1 MKSTIVKLMII
12 LVLGCIALSDAEV
25 WGEDWKF
32 ILKNKGGDDGYYDAD
47 SLTHPSKGIIR
58 VSLKVVYSEKSIN
71 REAEKLGA
79 SYKDLSHR
87 IILLE
92 MNCIEKKEAF
102 LEVTAYSKKG
112 KAISSIKPDK
122 PIWVAHP
129 PESIGEGLHKLL
141 CK

>member
-1 MKSTIVKLMII
+1 MKLTISKLMII
-12 LVLGCIALSDAEV
+12 LAIGCLTFGSAEV

-32 ILKNKGGDDGYYDAD
+32 VLKNKGGDDGYYDAD
-47 SLTHPSKGIIR
+47 SLVRPSKGIVR
-58 VSLKVVYSEKSIN
+58 VSMKVVYSEKSLN

-102 LEVTAYSKKG
+102 LEITAYSKKG

>member
-1 MKSTIVKLMII
+1 MKLTMSKWMII
-12 LVLGCIALSDAEV
+12 MVIGCLAFSSAEG

-32 ILKNKGGDDGYYDAD
+32 ILKNRAGDDGYYD
-47 SLTHPSKGIIR
+47 SESITYPSKGMIK
-58 VSLKVVYSEKSIN
+58 VTLKVVYSEKSIN
-71 REAEKLGA
+71 REAEKAGA

-92 MNCIEKKEAF
+92 MNCAEKKEAF

-112 KAISSIKPDK
+112 KAISSIKPEK
-122 PIWVAHP
+122 PIWMAIP
-129 PESIGEGLHKLL
+129 PGSIGEGLNKLL